1 MSSFYITGSTAQ
13 KNGSVVAGL
22 GTTSRSDV
30 TDIKPAHSHL
40 KDDGNKA
47 VGTPDATTIRQTTTT
62 ALTGITGVLSNV
74 TLQFASAPTL
84 GAVYNVTKASY
95 PFNGTYRVIQVS
107 GNYGITSTP
116 YNSCTGIGTFGVF
129 SQATGTMDYSDNQGD
144 FIIMTNTDEIAGQ
157 TNESLK
163 TNLSNDKE
171 TLHDFRGYRS
181 HVYAVNWNTFLGNI
195 DKCDITST
203 DVTFSADHGLNDN
216 PTVVMSIGTKVQSAD
231 LTNPDNTG
239 LRDPA

>member
-1 MSSFYITGSTAQ
+1 MSNFYITGSSAQ

-30 TDIKPAHSHL
+30 TDFRPAYSNL

-47 VGTPDATTIRQTTTT
+47 VGGPDATTIRQTSTT
-62 ALTGITGVLSNV
+62 ALTGITGVISNV
-74 TLQFASAPTL
+74 TLQFASPPTL

-95 PFNGTYRVIQVS
+95 PFNGSYRVIQVS
-107 GNYGITSTP
+107 GNYGITSTA

-129 SQATGTMDYSDNQGD
+129 SLATGTMDSDSQGD
-144 FIIMTNTDEIAGQ
+144 FIIMTNTDEIAGE
-157 TNESLK
+157 TNDALRSNK
-163 TNLSNDKE
+163 SNDKE
-171 TLHDFRGYRS
+171 TVHTFRGYRS
-181 HVYAVNWNTFLGNI
+181 HVYAINWSNFAGSI

-203 DVTFSADHGLNDN
+203 DVTFNTDHGLNAN
-216 PTVVMSIGTKVQSAD
+216 PTVILSIGTKIQSAD
-231 LTNPDNTG
+231 LSNPDSTG